1 MFNYHHWRAVETGMG
16 TRELC
21 RGKEMKTIEEEKF
34 KMAHMAPD
42 THTQECTKTVLLMIH
57 LLKAAS
63 SKIDQ
68 LDALAFLC
76 LHYIPL

>member
-1 MFNYHHWRAVETGMG
+1 
-16 TRELC
+16 
-21 RGKEMKTIEEEKF
+21 MKTIEEEKF